1 MFKHKFT
8 PANVPSTIISHII
21 KQQFD
26 EPSPN
31 WKKIRIELR
40 DRWFGEFK
48 VIPIMFMFKM

>member
-1 MFKHKFT
+1 MFEHRFT
-8 PANVPSTIISHII
+8 PANGPSTIISHII

>member
-1 MFKHKFT
+1 MFKHRFT
-8 PANVPSTIISHII
+8 LTNGPSTIISHII

-31 WKKIRIELR
+31 WKKIWIELR

-48 VIPIMFMFKM
+48 V